1 MKRLIYLLIALTVTA
16 ISAVARDTSTGIFR
30 DDVRTLRVT
39 FADNIFAPPM
49 VVLGAGEWLDISFDQ
64 LAEDRSYLR
73 YRAVRC
79 DADWQPSSIAESEWL
94 DGFNESAIE
103 DYAFSRATTVHYVNY
118 HFTFPNEDISPT
130 LSGNYLLE
138 VYSEDN
144 PDEVWLQVRTMLSEQ
159 VADVAVEISSRTD
172 IDYND
177 QHQQLSIAVGTER
190 AHVANPFNDLKVVV
204 QQNGRTDN
212 EVTLTYPLRLSG
224 HTAIFEHS
232 DPLIFE
238 AGNEYRRMEIIST
251 QFPSIGV
258 DRIEYLH
265 PYYHFTL
272 FTDEP
277 RYGRGYAY
285 DSTQHGRFFIR
296 EYNSADSDTEADYG
310 VVHFI
315 LDQPELSGWTIY
327 LDGDFTCRRFDQGA
341 VVPFNPATGRYEK
354 AVLLKQGAYNYQYL
368 AVPSGSTIGTP
379 RIIEGNKYQTTN
391 EYLIKVYTRGPVD
404 RTDRLIS
411 VALASTAN

>member
-1 MKRLIYLLIALTVTA
+1 MMSRLMLAIALIATALTA
-16 ISAVARDTSTGIFR
+16 AARDTLTGIFR
-30 DDVRTLRVT
+30 ADVRTLRVT
-39 FADNIFAPPM
+39 VADNIFAPPM
-49 VVLGAGEWLDISFDQ
+49 VVLGAGDCLDISFDQ

-73 YRAVRC
+73 FRAVRC
-79 DADWQPSSIAESEWL
+79 DADWQPSTIAESEWL

-118 HFTFPNEDISPT
+118 HFSFPNEDISPT

-138 VYSEDN
+138 VYSEDD
-144 PDEVWLQVRTMLSEQ
+144 PEEVWLQVRTMISEQ

-177 QHQQLSIAVGTER
+177 QHQQLAISVDTEH
-190 AHVANPFNDLKVVV
+190 AGVANPFNDLRVVV
-204 QQNGRTDN
+204 QQNGRIDN
-212 EVTLTYPLRLSG
+212 EVTLIHPLRLSG
-224 HTAIFEHS
+224 HSAIFEHA

-296 EYNSADSDTEADYG
+296 EYNSAESDTEADYA

-315 LDQPELSGWTIY
+315 LDQPQLDGWTIY
-327 LDGDFTCRRFDQGA
+327 LDGDFTCRRFDQA
-341 VVPFNPATGRYEK
+341 SIVPFNPATGRYEK

-368 AVPSGSTIGTP
+368 AVRTGESVGTP

-404 RTDRLIS
+404 RTDRLIA
-411 VALASTAN
+411 VTLTTTAR

>member
-1 MKRLIYLLIALTVTA
+1 MIIRFIFAITLIATA
-16 ISAVARDTSTGIFR
+16 ISASARDTLTGIFR
-30 DDVRTLRVT
+30 ADVRTLQVSL
-39 FADNIFAPPM
+39 DGNIFAPPM
-49 VVLGAGEWLDISFDQ
+49 VVLGAGDYLDISFDQ

-73 YRAVRC
+73 FRAVRC
-79 DADWQPSSIAESEWL
+79 DADWQPSTIAESEWL
-94 DGFNESAIE
+94 DGFNESAID

-138 VYSEDN
+138 VYCEDS
-144 PDEVWLQVRTMLSEQ
+144 PDEVWLQVRTLISEQ
-159 VADVAVEISSRTD
+159 VADIAVEISSRTD

-177 QHQQLSIAVGTER
+177 QHQQIAIAVGTER
-190 AHVANPFNDLKVVV
+190 AGVANLFNDLRVVV
-204 QQNGRTDN
+204 QQNGRIDN
-212 EVTLTYPLRLSG
+212 EVTLIHPLRVSG
-224 HTAIFEHS
+224 RKAFFEHT

-258 DRIEYLH
+258 DHIEYLH

-277 RYGRGYAY
+277 RYGRNYAY
-285 DSTQHGRFFIR
+285 DSTQHGRFLIR
-296 EYNSADSDTEADYG
+296 EYNSANSDTEADYA

-315 LDQPELSGWTIY
+315 LDQPQLSGWTIY
-327 LDGDFTCRRFDQGA
+327 LDGDFTCRRFDQA
-341 VVPFNPATGRYEK
+341 SVVPFNPSTGRYEK

-368 AVPSGSTIGTP
+368 ALRDGASSATT

-404 RTDRLIS
+404 RTDRLIA
-411 VALASTAN
+411 VALATTAR

>member
-1 MKRLIYLLIALTVTA
+1 MKRLIYILIALTVTA
-16 ISAVARDTSTGIFR
+16 LSAPARDTSTGIFR

-159 VADVAVEISSRTD
+159 VADVAVEITSRTD

-177 QHQQLSIAVGTER
+177 QHQQLSIAVGAER

-212 EVTLTYPLRLSG
+212 EVTLTHPLRLSG

-258 DRIEYLH
+258 DAIEYLH

-296 EYNSADSDTEADYG
+296 EYNSAEADTEADYG

-411 VALASTAN
+411 VVLASTAN

>member
-1 MKRLIYLLIALTVTA
+1 MKRLIYILITLTVTA
-16 ISAVARDTSTGIFR
+16 LSAPARDTSTGIFR

-159 VADVAVEISSRTD
+159 VADVAVEITSRTD

-177 QHQQLSIAVGTER
+177 QHQQLSISVGTER
-190 AHVANPFNDLKVVV
+190 AHVANPFNDLKIVV

-272 FTDEP
+272 FTDEA
-277 RYGRGYAY
+277 RFGRSYAY

-296 EYNSADSDTEADYG
+296 EYNSADSDTEADYA

-368 AVPSGSTIGTP
+368 AVPSGSTLGTP